1 MGVNISEQ
9 EAKQMFSA
17 IDVDS
22 KICIEFIVFR
32 KTKKTKMNSFIEN
45 GRIEFEEFAEVVAD
59 SYFRKFSRAEILESF
74 RRFDR
79 NHDGFIEA
87 EELKN
92 ILSQLGRNFSTEEVR
107 IEKKKKFNLQ
117 LNLLLLALDSSNDRR
132 N

>member
-1 MGVNISEQ
+1 MLIV
-9 EAKQMFSA
+9 K
-17 IDVDS
+17 IDS
-22 KICIEFIVFR
+22 IEVLKAFAFVYVFCL
-32 KTKKTKMNSFIEN
+32 EN

-92 ILSQLGRNFSTEEVR
+92 ILAQLGRHFSTEEVR
-107 IEKKKKFNLQ
+107 TRKITLIF
-117 LNLLLLALDSSNDRR
+117 S
-132 N
+132 

>member
-1 MGVNISEQ
+1 
-9 EAKQMFSA
+9 
-17 IDVDS
+17 
-22 KICIEFIVFR
+22 
-32 KTKKTKMNSFIEN
+32 MNSFIEN

>member
-92 ILSQLGRNFSTEEVR
+92 IISQLGRNFSTEEVR